1 MSTPSS
7 ERADGGVADLR
18 ADVLDWLE
26 GHDPLTARLEWIDS
40 VDDGA
45 SVIRP
50 AQWFRRQDPDA
61 LPDVVL
67 SVSVY
72 TSNTSRANHQTE
84 KDLSGQVLLSL
95 RESAA
100 NRLPGQWFDEVPD
113 EIVAAL
119 TRHREGWYD
128 PMVPGGSTEFDWR
141 DDTNRGELAISF
153 EQSSW
158 G

>member
-1 MSTPSS
+1 MSTPHS
-7 ERADGGVADLR
+7 ERAEGGVADLR
-18 ADVLDWLE
+18 ADVLGWLTAH
-26 GHDPLTARLEWIDS
+26 GPLTARLEWIDS

-67 SVSVY
+67 SVSIY
-72 TSNTSRANHQTE
+72 TSNASRANHQTE
-84 KDLSGQVLLSL
+84 KDLSGQVVLSL
-95 RESAA
+95 REQAA
-100 NRLPGQWFDEVPD
+100 RQLPGQWFDEVPD
-113 EIVAAL
+113 EVVSVL
-119 TRHREGWYD
+119 TAHHTGWYD

-153 EQSSW
+153 EASSW